1 MSGGEV
7 RGWTPD
13 VAAILWR
20 RMLSALGD
28 VNTLENPVLH
38 EQVFQYLLD
47 LNATMTKVR
56 NYSFILKI
64 NKRPNHEIIT
74 CRYIK
79 IRE

>member
-1 MSGGEV
+1 MSGGDV

-28 VNTLENPVLH
+28 VNTLENPLLH

-47 LNATMTKVR
+47 LSTTMTKVNCR
-56 NYSFILKI
+56 SYIIFFLDKNCLKNI
-64 NKRPNHEIIT
+64 
-74 CRYIK
+74 YFL
-79 IRE
+79 

>member
-1 MSGGEV
+1 MSGGEIK
-7 RGWTPD
+7 GWTPD

-47 LNATMTKVR
+47 LNTTMTKV
-56 NYSFILKI
+56 NY
-64 NKRPNHEIIT
+64 
-74 CRYIK
+74 
-79 IRE
+79 

>member
-1 MSGGEV
+1 MNMVLRLYLCIIEKVTNKKSVMSGGDV

-28 VNTLENPVLH
+28 VNSLENPLLH

-47 LNATMTKVR
+47 LSTTMTKV
-56 NYSFILKI
+56 NQ
-64 NKRPNHEIIT
+64 
-74 CRYIK
+74 
-79 IRE
+79 

>member
-28 VNTLENPVLH
+28 VNLLENPILH
-38 EQVFQYLLD
+38 ERVFQYLLD
-47 LNATMTKVR
+47 LNATMTKV
-56 NYSFILKI
+56 N
-64 NKRPNHEIIT
+64 E
-74 CRYIK
+74 YI
-79 IRE
+79 

>member
-28 VNTLENPVLH
+28 LNTLENPLLH
-38 EQVFQYLLD
+38 EQVFQRLLD
-47 LNATMTKVR
+47 LNSTMTKV
-56 NYSFILKI
+56 N
-64 NKRPNHEIIT
+64 
-74 CRYIK
+74 
-79 IRE
+79 

>member
-1 MSGGEV
+1 MSGGDV

-28 VNTLENPVLH
+28 VNTLENPLLH

-47 LNATMTKVR
+47 LSTTMTKV
-56 NYSFILKI
+56 NQYKLFHSFFK
-64 NKRPNHEIIT
+64 
-74 CRYIK
+74 
-79 IRE
+79 